1 MFAPRD
7 IIYGYAKGLYRPKYK
22 YAVSIF
28 KDAKLN
34 ILAQFT
40 TNQDRRGYTIDAGK
54 VIGTNPQTGSD
65 FCLPKRTVLA
75 YDYGFLYGTEQQ
87 LISQL
92 DNPEIV
98 CRMNE
103 DEYINMVYALYRK
116 RLFAFRVQAFFRKGF
131 DGFLQMICS
140 MNNHHTRRKRIGK

>member
-1 MFAPRD
+1 MFAPGD
-7 IIYGYAKGLYRPKYK
+7 IIYGYAKSLYRPKYK

-28 KDAKLN
+28 RDSELN

-40 TNQDRRGYTIDAGK
+40 TSKDRRGYVIDAGK
-54 VIGTNPQTGSD
+54 IIGVNPQTGVD
-65 FCLPKRTVLA
+65 FCFQKRTVLA

-98 CRMNE
+98 CRMSE
-103 DEYINMVYALYRK
+103 EEYINMVYALYK
-116 RLFAFRVQAFFRKGF
+116 SDYTPAEYKP
-131 DGFLQMICS
+131 FLE
-140 MNNHHTRRKRIGK
+140 KVLEDFYK